1 MSDRVDVGQ
10 RGARRYS
17 SFVAKWLRTATAFTI
32 YSSAVM
38 TATLLLFASALAT
51 VIGIP
56 GVIPMPLL
64 AMVFVVTV
72 HPAALPYLLATL
84 IVGDRTAH
92 GPTVDAAWNIM
103 FLLFSAPYLAILCW
117 LLVRRVQTGL
127 WVEALHAACLV
138 GLYACICEYLFLA
151 QETIG
156 QFD

>member
-1 MSDRVDVGQ
+1 MSDRVDIGQ

-51 VIGIP
+51 GIGIP
-56 GVIPMPLL
+56 AVISVPVL
-64 AMVFVVTV
+64 ATALVVIL
-72 HPAALPYLLATL
+72 HPVALPYLLATL
-84 IVGDRTAH
+84 IVGARTAH
-92 GPTVDAAWNIM
+92 GPTPDAAWNIM
-103 FLLFSAPYLAILCW
+103 FLLFFAPYLAFLCW

-127 WVEALHAACLV
+127 WTEALRAACLV
-138 GLYACICEYLFLA
+138 GLYVCICEYLILA

-156 QFD
+156 HFD